1 MPVYILA
8 IESSCDD
15 TSAAVFSDNTML
27 SNIVANQQVHKDFGG
42 VVPELASRAHQQNII
57 PVISKALVTAKI
69 DKKMLQAVAFTR
81 GPGLLGSLLVGTSFA
96 KAFAMGLNIPLI
108 EVNHLQAHVLAH
120 FIQDQGEIRKVPSF
134 PFLCLTVS
142 GGHTQIVLVKDHFD
156 MEIIGQTI
164 DDAAGE
170 AFDKA
175 AKILGLPYP
184 GGPYIDKNAKS
195 GNHVFQL
202 AKPSIPGLN
211 YSFSGL
217 KTSFLYFLRD
227 KLKENPQF
235 IEENMN
241 NLCASMQKAIIDILI
256 DKLLKAA
263 KQYNIREIA
272 IAGGV
277 SANSGL
283 RDTVT
288 RLKQSHGFNVY
299 IPQFQYT
306 TDNAAMIAIAGY
318 FKFIKG
324 DFADQSMTPYSRG
337 EFSGGNWHFDKLSVK
352 TGKRK

>member
-1 MPVYILA
+1 MPVCILA

-15 TSAAVFSDNTML
+15 TSAAVFAGTTML
-27 SNIVANQQVHKDFGG
+27 SNVVANQQVHKDFGG

-57 PVISKALVTAKI
+57 PVISKALATAKI
-69 DKKMLQAVAFTR
+69 DKKLLQAVAFTR

-108 EVNHLQAHVLAH
+108 EVNHLQAHVLAL
-120 FIQDQGEIRKVPSF
+120 FIQDQGEIRQVPSF

-156 MEIIGQTI
+156 MEIVGQTI

-184 GGPYIDKNAKS
+184 GGPYIDKNAKA
-195 GNHVFQL
+195 GEPLFKL

-227 KLKENPQF
+227 KLKENPKF

-241 NLCASMQKAIIDILI
+241 DLCASMQKAIIDILM

-263 KQYNIREIA
+263 RHDNIREIA

-277 SANSGL
+277 SDMSGR
-283 RDTVT
+283 RDAVT
-288 RLKQSHGFNVY
+288 GLKQSHGFNVY

-306 TDNAAMIAIAGY
+306 TDNAAMIAVAGY

-324 DFADQSMTPYSRG
+324 DFADQSMAPYSRG
-337 EFSGGNWHFDKLSVK
+337 GI
-352 TGKRK
+352 

>member
-15 TSAAVFSDNTML
+15 TSAAVFSGTTML
-27 SNIVANQQVHKDFGG
+27 SNIVANQQVHRDYGG

-57 PVISKALVTAKI
+57 PVISKALATAKI

-96 KAFAMGLNIPLI
+96 KAFALGLNIPLI

-120 FIQDQGEIRKVPSF
+120 FIQDQGQVRDVPAF

-142 GGHTQIVLVKDHFD
+142 GGHTQIVLVKDYFD

-170 AFDKA
+170 AFDKT

-184 GGPYIDKNAKS
+184 GGPYIDKHAKS
-195 GNHVFQL
+195 GNPVFQL
-202 AKPSIPGLN
+202 AKPSVPGLN

-227 KLKENPQF
+227 KLKENPKF
-235 IEENMN
+235 KDENMN
-241 NLCASMQKAIIDILI
+241 DLCASMQKAIIDILME
-256 DKLLKAA
+256 KLLRAA
-263 KQYNIREIA
+263 KQFQIHEIA

-283 RDTVT
+283 REAILN
-288 RLKQSHGFNVY
+288 LKHSHGYNVY
-299 IPQFQYT
+299 IPPFQYT
-306 TDNAAMIAIAGY
+306 TDNAAMIAVAGY
-318 FKFIKG
+318 FKYIKG
-324 DFADQSMTPYSRG
+324 EFANQSLAPYSRG
-337 EFSGGNWHFDKLSVK
+337 GI
-352 TGKRK
+352 

>member
-120 FIQDQGEIRKVPSF
+120 FIQDQGEIRQVPSF

-195 GNHVFQL
+195 GNPVFQL

-241 NLCASMQKAIIDILI
+241 NLCASMQKAIIDILM

-283 RDTVT
+283 RDAVT

-337 EFSGGNWHFDKLSVK
+337 GI
-352 TGKRK
+352 